1 MILRSS
7 SSPNPKAP
15 KPLSSRTNN
24 SSVHPAQTRKTTK
37 NLSSGIPRLSFRR
50 FGGKARHQRRRSDGD
65 GRRPTPPEADAK
77 GVEKRQSQGELDD
90 EDDVQYIDLDVV
102 VTASPGTEEVMW
114 KAPIDGD
121 RKASVP
127 PRSGERKGL
136 KQHLNDDLVVDPPAS
151 LSNNNNDNAAAKPRP
166 SCPGT
171 PPRSRRDDGTST
183 SLLVAAPSP
192 PRRSSSPAAY
202 QLPDSLRKRR
212 RGSGQRILWRDS
224 RISNE
229 ERSPSPPVDGP
240 DTTNDEWNRVRKL
253 GREDQLA
260 AFWNLLYPDQPR
272 NTVPLAAAAGAPQGL
287 PLRSWY
293 DGLCVVHNYSSFVL
307 IFSLYALFN
316 GLFMQHE
323 EKAAGT

>member
-15 KPLSSRTNN
+15 KPLSSRTND
-24 SSVHPAQTRKTTK
+24 SSVHPAQTRKTKK
-37 NLSSGIPRLSFRR
+37 NLPSGISRLSFRR

-77 GVEKRQSQGELDD
+77 GVEKRQSQGEFDD
-90 EDDVQYIDLDVV
+90 EDDMQYIDLDVV
-102 VTASPGTEEVMW
+102 VTASPGTEEV
-114 KAPIDGD
+114 KCRSPIDGD
-121 RKASVP
+121 REASVP
-127 PRSGERKGL
+127 PEK
-136 KQHLNDDLVVDPPAS
+136 HLNDDLAADPSAS
-151 LSNNNNDNAAAKPRP
+151 LDNNNAAKPRP
-166 SCPGT
+166 TCPGT

-224 RISNE
+224 SRGE
-229 ERSPSPPVDGP
+229 ERSPSPPIDGP

-272 NTVPLAAAAGAPQGL
+272 NTVPLAAAAAPQGL

-293 DGLCVVHNYSSFVL
+293 GGQCLVHSFSCFVL